1 MNRLKDLQNKQMI
14 SVIIPTYKNRG
25 GLTKSIDSVLSQ
37 DCDMDFEVIVVDDN
51 SPEFPERK
59 QTEKLMHNYDS
70 DERVKYIKH
79 IENKNGAAARNT
91 GIKASKGE
99 YIAFLDDD
107 DFFLPGK
114 LQVQKDYL
122 NQHLEYAATYC
133 LLRRGGR
140 IVNSYPYKGNIA
152 KELLM
157 MKTVMPT
164 STLMFRRE
172 AIESING
179 FDESF
184 RRHQDYEMLL
194 RFFRQ
199 GYQMGCV
206 EMVLEEMGLNNGEN
220 VLGADKMFQMKQNFL
235 RMFAKEIDDYD
246 QETPGFKR
254 YVYGKHFTALFFSY
268 LKESRI
274 GKAMIMMAK
283 AIINSPKAFWEDT
296 IYSIKYHLK
305 N

>member
-1 MNRLKDLQNKQMI
+1 MNRLKDRQNKQMI

-59 QTEKLMHNYDS
+59 LTEKLMHNYDS

-79 IENKNGAAARNT
+79 LHNKNGAAARNT
-91 GIKASKGE
+91 GIKASKGD

-107 DFFLPGK
+107 DIFLPGK
-114 LQVQKDYL
+114 LQKQKDYL
-122 NQHLEYAATYC
+122 DRHSEYAATYC
-133 LLRRGGR
+133 LARRRGKP
-140 IVNSYPYKGNIA
+140 VACCPYKGMLA

-157 MKTVMPT
+157 MKTAMFTP
-164 STLMFRRE
+164 TLMFRRE
-172 AIESING
+172 ALEDIHG

-206 EMVLEEMGLNNGEN
+206 DEVLTEIGINEGEN
-220 VLGADKMFQMKQNFL
+220 VLGADKMLQMKKNFL
-235 RMFAKEIDDYD
+235 RIFEKEICFYD
-246 QETPGFKR
+246 KQTPGFKH

-268 LKESRI
+268 LKERRL
-274 GKAMIMMAK
+274 GKAIKMMAK
-283 AIINSPKAFWEDT
+283 ALFFSPKAFGEDT